1 MSHKDDAIRGRFV
14 LRFSSSF
21 DFSSCSGASVMVYL
35 TSYRQERRNR
45 TVNTVATTLL
55 FHHFMVLLGDA
66 GWPWRGGGGLTN
78 IVNMTAPRTCGQMFA
93 IRIKEQRTPKEGVL
107 HSRTERF

>member
-1 MSHKDDAIRGRFV
+1 
-14 LRFSSSF
+14 
-21 DFSSCSGASVMVYL
+21 MVYL

-66 GWPWRGGGGLTN
+66 GWPWRGGGG
-78 IVNMTAPRTCGQMFA
+78 G
-93 IRIKEQRTPKEGVL
+93 
-107 HSRTERF
+107 